1 MSSPAM
7 SSFPVSS
14 FSCPT
19 KILFGVGAHEQL
31 PDVLREWNATRLFVL
46 LDPALADSVIF
57 RRIEALLTGN
67 GVALSVFTG
76 IEPEPGDRTVQA
88 AFERCREQDAQ
99 ALLAIGG
106 GSTIDVAKA
115 VGILM
120 TNGGRIA
127 DYEGIEKFAI
137 RPLPLI
143 AVPTTAGTGSE
154 VSGAC
159 VITDTER
166 KTKMAIR
173 HAAFSPAQVAILD
186 PLAVGSMPA
195 HVAAHAGIDAFV
207 HAFESYLSKR
217 ATVFSDAVN
226 LHAMTLIAGSIRP
239 FVADRT
245 NVPAALDML
254 CGSALAAMSFGVT
267 GLGNVHCMAMSVGAL
282 FPVPHGLANAVCLP
296 YAAAFNAPAKPERMA
311 RVAGILGMD
320 TAGLSQER
328 AAEVAVDGLRT
339 LCADLGIPPRLR
351 DVGVTED
358 RLDEMARRSY
368 AADYNRWNPR
378 HTSEPDFQDLFRAA
392 F

>member
-1 MSSPAM
+1 M
-7 SSFPVSS
+7 SFPAVSS

-19 KILFGVGAHEQL
+19 RIVFGVGAHEQL
-31 PDVLREWNATRLFVL
+31 AAVLSEWKATRLFVL
-46 LDPALADSVIF
+46 LDPALANSAIF
-57 RRIEALLTGN
+57 RRVEAILADS

-76 IEPEPGDRTVQA
+76 IEPEPGDRTVSA
-88 AFERCREQDAQ
+88 AFDLCREAEAQ

-127 DYEGIEKFAI
+127 DYEGIEKFV
-137 RPLPLI
+137 RPPLPLI
-143 AVPTTAGTGSE
+143 AIPTTAGTGSE

-159 VITDTER
+159 VITDSAR

-173 HAAFSPAQVAILD
+173 HAAFLPAQVAILD

-217 ATVFSDAVN
+217 ATAFSDAVN
-226 LHAMTLIAGSIRP
+226 LHAMTLIAGSIRR
-239 FVADRT
+239 FVADRADEA
-245 NVPAALDML
+245 AALDML

-296 YAAAFNAPAKPERMA
+296 TAAAFNVPAKPERYA
-311 RVAGILGMD
+311 RIAAILGVEVAGR
-320 TAGLSQER
+320 TEAEAGGL
-328 AAEVAVDGLRT
+328 AVGALRT
-339 LCADLGIPPRLR
+339 LCADLAIPPRLR

-358 RLDEMARRSY
+358 KLDEMARRSF

-378 HTSEPDFQDLFRAA
+378 HTSEEDFRTLFRSA